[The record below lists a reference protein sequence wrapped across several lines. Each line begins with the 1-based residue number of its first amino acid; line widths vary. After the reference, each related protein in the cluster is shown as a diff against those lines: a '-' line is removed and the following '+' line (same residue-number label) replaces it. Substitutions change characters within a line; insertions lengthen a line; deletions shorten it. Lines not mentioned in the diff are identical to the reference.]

1 MITRT
6 VIQTSKKTEVLNVT
20 EQLAGLIGDVAQ
32 GLVWFSVPHT
42 TAALILC
49 EDDEELR
56 DDLVRVAERLLADL
70 RPFKHI
76 RKNNPNAE
84 AHIISALAGTSVTL
98 AVENGHL
105 YLGRYQNLLFVEMDG
120 PKEREIHCFVMAA
133 NE

>member
-98 AVENGHL
+98 AVENGQLH
-105 YLGRYQNLLFVEMDG
+105 LGRYQNLLFVEMDG
-120 PKEREIHCFVMAA
+120 PKEREIHCFVMSA